1 MSCVRVES
9 KTYVRTRYSPG
20 KHLENIKDFRSSVP
34 GTRSR
39 DQHIYFILSHVN
51 YITKL

>member
-1 MSCVRVES
+1 MSCVVVES
-9 KTYVRTRYSPG
+9 KTNIRTRDPPS
-20 KHLENIKDFRSSVP
+20 KHLENIKDFRSFMS